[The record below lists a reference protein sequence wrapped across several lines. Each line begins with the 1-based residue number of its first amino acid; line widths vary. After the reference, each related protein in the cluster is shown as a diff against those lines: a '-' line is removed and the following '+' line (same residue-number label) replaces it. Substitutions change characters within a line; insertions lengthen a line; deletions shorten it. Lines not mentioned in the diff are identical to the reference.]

1 MSAGARIAVA
11 IAIGGAFVAAWAWR
25 HQLSAAVAVPPL
37 DQGGERLRR
46 ARETSE
52 AAIRARVEKAGLSYP
67 PAVIFI
73 RAFKHEAQLELWG
86 SDAGD
91 APLRLSETFPILKS
105 SGSPGPKRREGDRQ
119 VPEGCYFIDRFNPQ
133 SAYHLSL
140 GINYPNAADRFHADR
155 ARPGGDI
162 FIHGSNRTIGCLPLG
177 DRAIEE
183 LFLVASD
190 VRALRGQRNIPVHI
204 FPARMSAPKWDTFVS
219 ANAERDHSL
228 RGFWEEL
235 QPIYNAFER
244 SRRVPAVE
252 VNPNGVYQLA
262 MSAE

>member
-1 MSAGARIAVA
+1 MVIAL
-11 IAIGGAFVAAWAWR
+11 GGALFAAWVGR
-25 HQLSAAVAVPPL
+25 QQLGAAVAVHSD
-37 DQGGERLRR
+37 DQGAERLRR

-52 AAIRARVEKAGLSYP
+52 GAIRTRVQKAGLSYP
-67 PAVIFI
+67 PAEIFI
-73 RAFKHEAQLELWG
+73 RVFKHEAQLELWG
-86 SDAGD
+86 SDAGG
-91 APLRLSETFPILKS
+91 APLRLIETFPILKS
-105 SGSPGPKRREGDRQ
+105 SGRPGPKRREGDRQ
-119 VPEGCYFIDRFNPQ
+119 VPEGCYFVDRFNPV

-183 LFLVASD
+183 VFIVASD
-190 VRALRGQRNIPVHI
+190 VHEQRGQRDIPVHI
-204 FPARMSAPKWDTFVS
+204 FPARMRAAEWDSFVLE
-219 ANAERDHSL
+219 NAERDHSL
-228 RGFWEEL
+228 RNFWQEL

-252 VNPNGVYQLA
+252 VNRMGVYQLA
-262 MSAE
+262 PGAE